1 MRLIFTLVFWVL
13 FIVKA
18 NSCPILSTS
27 QTFYI
32 TDAKTKLPISN
43 VSIKVFYDDE
53 ISRLLKTDS
62 LGMAKCWLYCDD
74 KIKLILKHDSYPVF
88 ETKITF
94 SKDYSIGISIVLSK
108 KGKGNVYVTKL
119 DSIRKFRGCQ
129 LTIIKREHS
138 TKISNQ
144 ISNQIS
150 DDHCFH
156 DFACRMEH
164 ADRSYEQKILGGS
177 KLFNKILVY
186 PNPVTSGVDVCIESK
201 YGDKKR
207 LLLTDMSGNILMDE
221 WIVFHFKIQTSR
233 LSAGMYVIKIIDEK
247 ADDVTVA
254 KLIVN

>member
-43 VSIKVFYDDE
+43 VSIKVFYDDG

-62 LGMAKCWLYCDD
+62 LGKATCWLYYND
-74 KIKLILKHDSYPVF
+74 KIEVVIKHDSYPVF
-88 ETKITF
+88 QTKI
-94 SKDYSIGISIVLSK
+94 SIDVDYNMGISVTLYK
-108 KGKGNVYVTKL
+108 KGRGKVYVTKL
-119 DSIRKFRGCQ
+119 DSVVRRNMNSR
-129 LTIIKREHS
+129 IIKS
-138 TKISNQ
+138 SIYTNQ
-144 ISNQIS
+144 IANQIS